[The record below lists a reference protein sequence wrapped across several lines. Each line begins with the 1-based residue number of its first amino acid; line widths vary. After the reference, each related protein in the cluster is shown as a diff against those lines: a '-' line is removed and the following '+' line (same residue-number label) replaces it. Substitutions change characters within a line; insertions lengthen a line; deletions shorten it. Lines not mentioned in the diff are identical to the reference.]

1 MTAATVSRERVRP
14 RAPAWVWAFLGHE
27 LLVAACVL
35 MTPGTPAAGTLRE
48 NMMFFSH
55 AHFLFQYDSLWFL
68 AIAHYGYR
76 IPGVGPGA
84 TVFFPLLPLVLHVT
98 GARVGLVVQQ
108 GALAAVFWLL
118 YRVLGRFGMTGTAR
132 VRALWL
138 FAVNPAAIYFSA
150 LYAETWMMLS
160 ALAGMELAASRRYPY
175 AAAAGFLGSLA
186 AAPAVLTGVIPLV
199 LLLWRLVNRTRRD
212 WAGIFAWGAGIGA
225 GVGAY
230 AIYLAIVFGHP
241 LLFVSEQHRWNGVL
255 TAPWT
260 GWLGPFLPAGRV
272 EYLHDPGL
280 FILLFAVATL
290 LLAGSV
296 FEVQRL
302 FRRRDDWSA
311 ALLAYVVT
319 MTVLAFS
326 FGTRGHVYHSTL
338 RFLSPIFPAYMGLA
352 ARLPSVLYW
361 SVATLFTVVALRGG
375 SLFAHG
381 WFFQ

>member
-1 MTAATVSRERVRP
+1 MTAATVTREQVRP
-14 RAPAWVWAFLGHE
+14 RVPAWVWAFLGHE

-35 MTPGTPAAGTLRE
+35 MTAGVPASGALHQ
-48 NMMFFSH
+48 NMAFSSH

-68 AIAHYGYR
+68 AIAHEGYR
-76 IPGVGPGA
+76 IPGLGLRA
-84 TVFFPLLPLVLHVT
+84 TVFFPLLPLILHVT
-98 GARVGLVVQQ
+98 GANAGLFIQQ
-108 GALAAVFWLL
+108 AALAAVFWLL

-175 AAAAGFLGSLA
+175 AAAVGFLGSLT
-186 AAPAVLTGVIPLV
+186 AAPAVLTGLIPLV
-199 LLLWRLVNRTRRD
+199 LVIWRVVNRTRRD
-212 WAGIFAWGAGIGA
+212 WAGIVAWGAGIGA

-230 AIYLAIVFGHP
+230 ALYLGLAFGRP
-241 LLFVSEQHRWNGVL
+241 LLFVTEQHRWNGVL

-260 GWLGPFLPAGRV
+260 GWLGPLLPAGRS
-272 EYLHDPGL
+272 EFLHDPGL
-280 FILLFAVATL
+280 FFLLVAVATL
-290 LLAGSV
+290 MLAGTV
-296 FEVQRL
+296 WEAFRL
-302 FRRRDDWSA
+302 VRRGDDWSGA
-311 ALLAYVVT
+311 FLGYAVA

-326 FGTRGHVYHSTL
+326 FGTLGHLYHSTL
-338 RFLSPIFPAYMGLA
+338 RFLSPVFTAYMGLGS
-352 ARLPSVLYW
+352 RLPTVLYW
-361 SVATLFTVVALRGG
+361 IVATVFAVVALRGG